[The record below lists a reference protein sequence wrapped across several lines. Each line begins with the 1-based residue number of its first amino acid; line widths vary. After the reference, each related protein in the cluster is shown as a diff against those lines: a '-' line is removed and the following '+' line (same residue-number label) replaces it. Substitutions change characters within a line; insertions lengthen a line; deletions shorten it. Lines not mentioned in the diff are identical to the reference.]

1 MASTFS
7 PKLRFELIGAGEQVG
22 AWGTT
27 SNVNLG
33 TLVENAIAGTTSLT
47 TTVQKTALSALSG
60 ADDQARAAAVKVN
73 TSYGGAF
80 ELYVPPSSK
89 LYVIRNISAQQV
101 TVYNSTAL
109 GNTTAAGTGVVVAA
123 GASAAIYTDGTN
135 CYGQDDR
142 YVAADAAVTSAYQA
156 ADTAVTAALKKVPN
170 AGANLVTGEMYVA
183 TAGFTLNTGL
193 AANNVYPI
201 YNNSGSAITLT
212 QGSGVTLRLAGTTTT
227 GNRTLA
233 ARGMASLWCL
243 STSEYI
249 LSGAGVY

>member
-22 AWGTT
+22 AWGST

-47 TTVQKTALSALSG
+47 TTVQKTALTALSG

-109 GNTTAAGTGVVVAA
+109 GNTTAAGTGAVVAA
-123 GASAAIYTDGTN
+123 GTSAAIYTDGTN

-142 YVAADAAVTSAYQA
+142 YVAADAAVTA
-156 ADTAVTAALKKVPN
+156 AVTAALKKIPN

-201 YNNSGSAITLT
+201 YNNSAAAITLT
-212 QGSGVTLRLAGTTTT
+212 QGGGLTLRMAGTTLT

-249 LSGAGVY
+249 ISGAGVT